1 MTLNEYEK
9 LTDTDKA
16 FLKLEG
22 RCDGCGCQIANQIY
36 IAHGEWCSKGPALR
50 FAYNWNDS
58 GDRIVVNKSHRQG
71 KSVFANM
78 LKELNKLFGKQN
90 ENINSR
96 YKPKDDGCL
105 I

>member
-22 RCDGCGCQIANQIY
+22 HCSGCGCMLKDQIY
-36 IAHGEWCSKGPALR
+36 IVHSEWCSESPALR
-50 FAYNWNDS
+50 FTYNW
-58 GDRIVVNKSHRQG
+58 DRDGKKIIVNKSRRQG

-78 LKELNKLFGKQN
+78 VKEFNKLFGKQN
-90 ENINSR
+90 ENTNSR
-96 YKPKDDGCL
+96 
-105 I
+105 

>member
-22 RCDGCGCQIANQIY
+22 RCDGCGCKLKDQVFIVHA
-36 IAHGEWCSKGPALR
+36 EWCKDVPQFIWPKA
-50 FAYNWNDS
+50 NW
-58 GDRIVVNKSHRQG
+58 DRGSDKFVIQSPRRAG

-78 LKELNKLFGKQN
+78 IKAFNTIRNKD
-90 ENINSR
+90 ENTNS
-96 YKPKDDGCL
+96 
-105 I
+105 

>member
-1 MTLNEYEK
+1 MTLNEYER

-36 IAHGEWCSKGPALR
+36 IIHREWCRQSPALR
-50 FAYNWNDS
+50 FAYNW
-58 GDRIVVNKSHRQG
+58 DRGGNKIVTNTSRRQG

-78 LKELNKLFGKQN
+78 VKELDKLFRKQN
-90 ENINSR
+90 ENTNS
-96 YKPKDDGCL
+96 
-105 I
+105 